1 MTNNPEVR
9 DFLTSRR
16 ARVRPEQVDLPGG
29 PGRRVPGLRRGEVAM
44 LAGVSVE
51 YYARIERGELG
62 GVTDVVL
69 EAIAAAL
76 RFDESERAHLFDLAR
91 TANSS
96 PVRQRRA
103 ASGAAAL
110 RPSMRFVVDAITD
123 AVAFV
128 QNGRLDIV
136 AANPLCRAL
145 YADVFAAEP
154 DQPNFARFNFLHQD
168 RSRRFYTDWDG
179 AADTSVAMLRTA
191 SGQNPHDKGLQELI
205 GELSTRSDDF
215 RAKWAKHD
223 VRLHGSG
230 LKTFRH
236 PLVGDVEL
244 SFENLAP
251 IEGAGLNLL
260 VYTAEPGSRNAEALQ
275 LLANWSRT
283 EAVTGAQ
290 S

>member
-29 PGRRVPGLRRGEVAM
+29 PGRRVPGLRRSEVAM

-51 YYARIERGELG
+51 YYARIERGALG

-69 EAIAAAL
+69 DAIATAL
-76 RFDESERAHLFDLAR
+76 RFDESERSHLFDLAR

-96 PVRQRRA
+96 PVRQRRGTSQA
-103 ASGAAAL
+103 DAL

-128 QNGRLDIV
+128 QNGRLDVV
-136 AANPLCRAL
+136 AANPLCHAL
-145 YADVFAAEP
+145 YADLFDAEP
-154 DQPNFARFNFLHQD
+154 DQPNFARFAFLHQD
-168 RSRRFYTDWDG
+168 RSRRLYTDWDG
-179 AADTSVAMLRTA
+179 AADVSVAMLRTA
-191 SGQNPHDKGLQELI
+191 SGQDPHDKGLQELI
-205 GELSTRSDDF
+205 GELSTRSDEF
-215 RAKWAKHD
+215 RARWAKHD

-230 LKTFRH
+230 RKTFRH
-236 PLVGDVEL
+236 ALVGDVEL
-244 SFENLAP
+244 SYENLVP
-251 IEGAGLNLL
+251 IAGAGLNLL

-275 LLANWSRT
+275 LLANWGRT
-283 EAVTGAQ
+283 ASVSGVR

>member
-29 PGRRVPGLRRGEVAM
+29 PGRRVPGLRRSEVAM

-51 YYARIERGELG
+51 YYARIERGALG

-69 EAIAAAL
+69 DAIATAL
-76 RFDESERAHLFDLAR
+76 RFDESERSHLFDLAR

-103 ASGAAAL
+103 TSQSAAL

-128 QNGRLDIV
+128 QNGRLDVV
-136 AANPLCRAL
+136 AANPLCHAL
-145 YADVFAAEP
+145 YADLFDAEP
-154 DQPNFARFNFLHQD
+154 DHPNFARFAFLHQD
-168 RSRRFYTDWDG
+168 RSRRLYTDWEG
-179 AADTSVAMLRTA
+179 AADISVAMLRTA
-191 SGQNPHDKGLQELI
+191 SGQDPHDKGLQELI
-205 GELSTRSDDF
+205 GELSTRSDEF
-215 RAKWAKHD
+215 RARWAKHD

-230 LKTFRH
+230 RKTFRH
-236 PLVGDVEL
+236 ALVGDVEL
-244 SFENLAP
+244 AYENLAP
-251 IEGAGLNLL
+251 IAGTGLNLL

-275 LLANWSRT
+275 LLANWGRT
-283 EAVTGAQ
+283 ESV
-290 S
+290 SRVRS